1 MKLTRPL
8 LLASLLAGLVSALP
22 AQAEDM
28 RDNVVNLQVE
38 VVRPLPNDVLDA
50 AMFLEDNDSN
60 PLRLSE
66 RVNTQL
72 NAAMAIAK
80 PYKSVKVSTGS
91 LQTWPVYSEKN
102 KLTGWRTRASLLLQS
117 KDFAMAQKLIGE
129 LQTRLQV
136 ERVGFSVSN
145 EVRSQQENELIG
157 EALAAFRQRA
167 QLVQQG
173 LGGKGWKVVNVN
185 LSTSGNAP
193 PRYEMYRAKAMVAD
207 AAGAPE
213 LAAGE
218 SELRMQVNGSIQVTP

>member
-1 MKLTRPL
+1 MKLPRHL
-8 LLASLLAGLVSALP
+8 LLASLLAGLSCAVP
-22 AQAEDM
+22 AGAEDM

-38 VVRPLPNDVLDA
+38 VVRPLPNDVLNA
-50 AMFLEDNDSN
+50 SMFLEDNDTN

-66 RVNTQL
+66 RVNSQL
-72 NAAMAIAK
+72 NAAMAIARS
-80 PYKSVKVSTGS
+80 YKTVKVATGA
-91 LQTWPVYSEKN
+91 LQTWPTYSDKN
-102 KLTGWRTRASLLLQS
+102 RLIGWRTRASLTLQS
-117 KDFAMAQKLIGE
+117 KDFANAQKLIGE

-136 ERVGFSVSN
+136 ENVGFSVSS
-145 EVRSQQENELIG
+145 EVRTQQENELIG

-185 LSTSGNAP
+185 LSSSGNGPQP
-193 PRYEMYRAKAMVAD
+193 PMLYRKALMAD
-207 AAGAPE
+207 AAAAPE